1 MKKRTDSSNS
11 VEINY
16 VSRIQGM
23 LKQLIDKEASEVTK
37 RSGREVWPGRD

>member
-1 MKKRTDSSNS
+1 MKKRTDSTAR

-16 VSRIQGM
+16 VSGIQRM
-23 LKQLIDKEASEVTK
+23 FKRLIDKEASAVTK